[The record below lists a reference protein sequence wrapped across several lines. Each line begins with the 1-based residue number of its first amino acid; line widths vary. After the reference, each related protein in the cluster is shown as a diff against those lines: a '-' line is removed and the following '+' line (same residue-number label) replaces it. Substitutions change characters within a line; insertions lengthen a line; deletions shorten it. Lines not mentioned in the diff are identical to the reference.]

1 MVNPGSD
8 IGFSKYIRDG
18 SGRDSYIGDN
28 NGNFFRNYYE
38 PARGLIYGGKQL
50 KTNMTLKPNEHKKEF
65 SSGKHSNYSP
75 DGSGRD
81 GYIHGSNGGLYP

>member
-50 KTNMTLKPNEHKKEF
+50 
-65 SSGKHSNYSP
+65 
-75 DGSGRD
+75 
-81 GYIHGSNGGLYP
+81 